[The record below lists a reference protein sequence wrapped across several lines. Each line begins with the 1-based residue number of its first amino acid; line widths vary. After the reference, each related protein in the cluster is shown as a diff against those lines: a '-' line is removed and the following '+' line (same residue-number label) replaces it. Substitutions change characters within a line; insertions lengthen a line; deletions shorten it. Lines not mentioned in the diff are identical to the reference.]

1 VANTVKTDAVPEII
15 ELIDDDTDAFGD
27 RSSDVA
33 IHDRGGPRWIGPVA
47 AAALVG
53 LIGFGVATSTDGT
66 PRATPVS
73 STSIAAPST
82 VPATVPATVPVTAPP
97 TIVPPQPTV
106 PFYAADPP
114 RELSVQSAQSGA
126 FGNDFGVVGYELWAT
141 ADASAT
147 TGSWF
152 SITTQP
158 GAPPVYAADSYRV
171 QAGDLSIAMSH
182 TTGGHAL
189 TQFTTNGHIS
199 VTIAS
204 FGWSDDDLLR
214 LVASVQAGPSAI
226 GFTDSWFAANHQ
238 LVSSVQPWL
247 AVRGLPVEQ
256 VAYASSSDFN
266 DAVVVTVSQP
276 APLTAGGSPADRQV
290 ALRFLLDRNTPFI
303 VDGHSAV
310 AGTVIGAGNYS
321 IATWVAGDYIVTV
334 GATLPVSQL
343 ITIARTVHEVGA
355 PEWAGMQ
362 FQAKRSN
369 SGGRLNNATPAYP
382 LSSGTDANSEP
393 WTIDVGMVLG
403 DRPQIH
409 WSWDGRIGS
418 TTPLETTQINTVV
431 DDQRTYVLVDL
442 PRAVA
447 PTAQLQVIH
456 DGLDPVVVP
465 FQDTDPSLD
474 RTFAAYA
481 FSEPGPFTA
490 QVVADD
496 GTILASWPAP

>member
-1 VANTVKTDAVPEII
+1 VANTVKTDAMPEII
-15 ELIDDDTDAFGD
+15 ELIDDDTDAFGN
-27 RSSDVA
+27 RSGDVA
-33 IHDRGGPRWIGPVA
+33 IDDLGGPRWIGPVA

-53 LIGFGVATSTDGT
+53 LIGFGVATSTEST
-66 PRATPVS
+66 PNATPVS
-73 STSIAAPST
+73 STSIASPST
-82 VPATVPATVPVTAPP
+82 VPATVPVTVPP

-114 RELSVQSAQSGA
+114 RELSVQSAQSGV

-171 QAGDLSIAMSH
+171 QAGDVSIAMSH
-182 TTGGHAL
+182 TAGGHAL
-189 TQFTTNGHIS
+189 TQFTTNDHIS

-214 LVASVQAGPSAI
+214 LVASVQAGPPAV
-226 GFTDSWFAANHQ
+226 GFTDSWFTANYQ
-238 LVSSVQPWL
+238 LVSSVEPWL

-266 DAVVVTVSQP
+266 DAVVVTVAQP
-276 APLTAGGSPADRQV
+276 APSSAGGSPTDRQV
-290 ALRFLLDRNTPFI
+290 ALRFLLDRNTPFT

-310 AGTVIGAGNYS
+310 AGTVIGEGNYS
-321 IATWVAGDYIVTV
+321 IATWLAGDYIVTV
-334 GATLPVSQL
+334 GALLPVSQL
-343 ITIARTVHEVGA
+343 ITIARTVHEVDA

-362 FQAKRSN
+362 FQARRRDTSTRN
-369 SGGRLNNATPAYP
+369 HVTPANP

-393 WTIDVGMVLG
+393 WTIDVGMALG

-409 WSWDGRIGS
+409 WSWNGRIGS
-418 TTPLETTQINTVV
+418 TTPLETAQINTVV

-447 PTAQLQVIH
+447 PSAQLQVIH

-496 GTILASWPAP
+496 GSILATWPAP